1 MPPGVLVFSAI
12 KAINLHRYFWVKIYV
27 TVILGVKICPKTFRP
42 KLSFIESIPD
52 PQAPGKQASPTF
64 LHSLPLKPGANV
76 MIFKN

>member
-52 PQAPGKQASPTF
+52 LGRSSGARGASRSPR
-64 LHSLPLKPGANV
+64 
-76 MIFKN
+76 